1 MTPAAPNK
9 IALIGAGQMA
19 EALLRGLLA
28 SGIASREHL
37 FATDPSEE
45 RRSRMT
51 REFEIRTGLD
61 NREAASWSDAVV
73 LAVKP
78 QTVQAVLAELGPV
91 LSGQLVVSIA
101 AGVPI
106 AQLTARLPAG
116 ARIARVMPNAPAMV
130 GEGMS
135 AITFGPAVTPQDR
148 ELVLGMFSSVGK
160 VAVVEERLMD
170 AVTGLSGSGPAYVFI
185 AIEALADAGV
195 KMGLA
200 RPVAEILAARTML
213 GPRAPFS
220 KPVSTPAA
228 SRTGWHRLAA
238 PRSPDCI
245 NWSRENFE
253 RRSWRRSKPRRC
265 APKRWAGRVCRRQ
278 HAVGGRRGA

>member
-1 MTPAAPNK
+1 MSPAAPKN

-28 SGIASREHL
+28 SGIASRENL

-51 REFEIRTGLD
+51 QEFEIRTGLD
-61 NREAASWSDAVV
+61 NREAASWASAVV

-78 QTVQAVLAELGPV
+78 QTLQSVLAELGPF
-91 LSGQLVVSIA
+91 LSGRLVVSIA

-106 AQLTARLPAG
+106 AQLTDCLPAG
-116 ARIARVMPNAPAMV
+116 TRIARVMPNAPAMV

-135 AITFGPAVTPQDR
+135 AITFGPAVTSQDR
-148 ELVLGMFSSVGK
+148 ELVLDMFSSVGR

-200 RPVAEILAARTML
+200 RPVAEILAARTMVGAARTVL
-213 GPRAPFS
+213 ETGEHPGRLKDRVASPGGTTIAGLHQLEQGRLRA
-220 KPVSTPAA
+220 TLMAA
-228 SRTGWHRLAA
+228 VKAA
-238 PRSPDCI
+238 TMRAEEMGRSCL
-245 NWSRENFE
+245 S
-253 RRSWRRSKPRRC
+253 
-265 APKRWAGRVCRRQ
+265 
-278 HAVGGRRGA
+278 

>member
-28 SGIASREHL
+28 SGIASRENL

-61 NREAASWSDAVV
+61 NREATSWSDAVV

-200 RPVAEILAARTML
+200 RPVAEILAARTMVGAARTVL
-213 GPRAPFS
+213 ETGEHPGRLKDRVASPGGTTIAGLHQLEQGKLRA
-220 KPVSTPAA
+220 TLMAA
-228 SRTGWHRLAA
+228 VKAA
-238 PRSPDCI
+238 TMRAEEMGRSCL
-245 NWSRENFE
+245 S
-253 RRSWRRSKPRRC
+253 
-265 APKRWAGRVCRRQ
+265 
-278 HAVGGRRGA
+278 

>member
-200 RPVAEILAARTML
+200 RPVAEILAARTMVGAARTVL
-213 GPRAPFS
+213 ETGEHPGRLKDRVASPGGTTIAGLHQLEQGKLRA
-220 KPVSTPAA
+220 TLMAA
-228 SRTGWHRLAA
+228 VKAA
-238 PRSPDCI
+238 TMRAEEMGRSCL
-245 NWSRENFE
+245 S
-253 RRSWRRSKPRRC
+253 
-265 APKRWAGRVCRRQ
+265 
-278 HAVGGRRGA
+278 

>member
-28 SGIASREHL
+28 SGIASRENL

-135 AITFGPAVTPQDR
+135 AVTFGPTVTPQDR

-160 VAVVEERLMD
+160 VAMVEERLMD

-200 RPVAEILAARTML
+200 RPVAEILAARTMVGAARTVL
-213 GPRAPFS
+213 ETGEHPGRLKDRVASPGGTTIAGLHQLEQGKLRA
-220 KPVSTPAA
+220 TLMAA
-228 SRTGWHRLAA
+228 VKAA
-238 PRSPDCI
+238 TMRAEEMGRSCL
-245 NWSRENFE
+245 S
-253 RRSWRRSKPRRC
+253 
-265 APKRWAGRVCRRQ
+265 
-278 HAVGGRRGA
+278 